1 MPRAVLVTALLAVAL
16 LGIAPLAGAGAAD
29 HARVSFN
36 PVDLDA
42 ARAAVL
48 RRADLATAGGWTG
61 GTRKPDLSSSM
72 HCSNYAPKQSDLVV
86 TGAAEADDHHV
97 GLELN
102 SAAEVLKTPAMVAS
116 DWRRTV
122 SHPRAFGCL
131 RTMLAR
137 SLPSSQRLVS
147 FTRLRFPRLAPYAAA
162 FRALVQV
169 SVGGQQARVVVDM
182 IVVGRSRTELT
193 LSIGAPSAARTGL
206 PAAEARLAKLL
217 LARVRA

>member
-1 MPRAVLVTALLAVAL
+1 
-16 LGIAPLAGAGAAD
+16 
-29 HARVSFN
+29 
-36 PVDLDA
+36 
-42 ARAAVL
+42 
-48 RRADLATAGGWTG
+48 
-61 GTRKPDLSSSM
+61 
-72 HCSNYAPKQSDLVV
+72 
-86 TGAAEADDHHV
+86 
-97 GLELN
+97 
-102 SAAEVLKTPAMVAS
+102 
-116 DWRRTV
+116 V